1 MPFNWTVERERQM
14 LLLAICEANLKPTME
29 TWSIVAKILGE
40 NITPSAVRWDASC
53 RLSLQFRFCLPLPS
67 TNAYPCP
74 SSYILGRRTS
84 AGVWACATA
93 DFSLARNITNSKES
107 PTSLLVPRLQL

>member
-1 MPFNWTVERERQM
+1 M

-40 NITPSAVRWDASC
+40 DITPSAVRWDASC
-53 RLSLQFRFCLPLPS
+53 RLSLHFPILLAF
-67 TNAYPCP
+67 TIDHAYPCP
-74 SSYILGRRTS
+74 QFLTLLAGGHF

-107 PTSLLVPRLQL
+107 LTSLLVPRQQLRRE